1 MWLSSFHLTNS
12 SETSYMDFSWFYRRM
27 GKYYAEEDNRTLR
40 HQFTLE
46 TGKYFKEFN
55 LFILYTLILLTKL
68 LLNMVFGPDV
78 LLLPNW

>member
-46 TGKYFKEFN
+46 TGKYFIEWNF
-55 LFILYTLILLTKL
+55 FIVIYHFIVYLYI
-68 LLNMVFGPDV
+68 V
-78 LLLPNW
+78 

>member
-46 TGKYFKEFN
+46 TGEYNNKYRGIVELNYTTIRDIN
-55 LFILYTLILLTKL
+55 L
-68 LLNMVFGPDV
+68 V
-78 LLLPNW
+78 

>member
-27 GKYYAEEDNRTLR
+27 GKYYAEEDNRTLK

-46 TGKYFKEFN
+46 TGK
-55 LFILYTLILLTKL
+55 LFYQIFYSFFL
-68 LLNMVFGPDV
+68 LLIVN
-78 LLLPNW
+78 

>member
-46 TGKYFKEFN
+46 TGKYFKELHTFFFLLRSTVN
-55 LFILYTLILLTKL
+55 KLFITYHIFFTL
-68 LLNMVFGPDV
+68 VDS
-78 LLLPNW
+78 

>member
-46 TGKYFKEFN
+46 TGKYFIEFN
-55 LFILYTLILLTKL
+55 LFVKWLYT
-68 LLNMVFGPDV
+68 V
-78 LLLPNW
+78 L

>member
-1 MWLSSFHLTNS
+1 MYFNNNCIPIYVERAMWLSSFHLTNS

-46 TGKYFKEFN
+46 TGEYFF
-55 LFILYTLILLTKL
+55 FQVQLIII
-68 LLNMVFGPDV
+68 VG
-78 LLLPNW
+78 

>member
-46 TGKYFKEFN
+46 TGKCFKELNTFFLLLRSTVN
-55 LFILYTLILLTKL
+55 KLFITYHIFLHMRL
-68 LLNMVFGPDV
+68 VDS
-78 LLLPNW
+78 

>member
-1 MWLSSFHLTNS
+1 MHIERAMWLSSFHLTNS

-46 TGKYFKEFN
+46 TGLYIKDELSFFKFKF
-55 LFILYTLILLTKL
+55 LKKAIS
-68 LLNMVFGPDV
+68 
-78 LLLPNW
+78 

>member
-1 MWLSSFHLTNS
+1 MISAERAMWLSSFHLINS

-46 TGKYFKEFN
+46 TGNTLKLFQLYKFKILKY
-55 LFILYTLILLTKL
+55 
-68 LLNMVFGPDV
+68 
-78 LLLPNW
+78 